1 MWRRERGGCKKVSLA
16 RHTAHVA
23 GAGYRCSGHVHERA
37 CLQYLLRVS
46 STGSAAKSSKSAGTR
61 SVCPPISAFPQNVV
75 KLSGKQKNR
84 DTSLIA
90 TTMRASQLLTSLKF
104 DPIQESGWLPD
115 KAKPDVPKVWQRHP
129 LHAPGPGVR
138 YPLRASFT
146 AGPVAQR
153 EGSVGHQGREGVS
166 TAARHRRA
174 DRANM
179 GVQVSPGPSVRSSW
193 QRRASVSV
201 LSAWR
206 LRNPSVRTVADW

>member
-1 MWRRERGGCKKVSLA
+1 MPAVPASRLQHRQRREEQQER
-16 RHTAHVA
+16 RH
-23 GAGYRCSGHVHERA
+23 SQ
-37 CLQYLLRVS
+37 CLS
-46 STGSAAKSSKSAGTR
+46 SHFCLPAKCG
-61 SVCPPISAFPQNVV
+61 

-206 LRNPSVRTVADW
+206 LRTLADS